1 MICRPKK
8 TGGLYSLIRDERLS
22 VDFAGIKLPTPIGV
36 GAIAT
41 FMGSS
46 IPDEDVARIL
56 LRAVEAGAGYISVGA
71 LCYLPDEL
79 VQKKKS
85 EASSSKDGQEIIRKH
100 FGGRPVRRWV
110 KDGNGTFLH
119 RLGAMG
125 PNGIPIEG
133 FAKSLELKMPIIKM
147 LKKNKPEDVPLIANI
162 ESAGDPEAFAVA
174 SKKAEEAGLDMIE
187 LNVSCPFFSTVSGNI
202 DAFLEGKFVFA
213 NMGGI
218 FGDSPQFLEEVV
230 KAVAHEVSIP
240 VGVKL
245 TPETGFPRV
254 IEVGNRVKKAG
265 ASFITTANMG
275 VTVPPP
281 DIYNKGKTPLP
292 FTVGNPFV
300 GYGGDPLRPIIRK
313 HVAALTMYVP
323 DLDVL
328 AMGGIMDA
336 EEIIQMMMLGAKAV
350 GQCATVFFKGDRYLK
365 SELAF
370 IQKFMTEQGYDSM
383 EEIRKVGIEQLRTA
397 DKAEDLL
404 ARAQIDQTKCTLCK
418 TCVDNICAMLYVKD
432 DKIVVSEKCIGCGLC
447 AMVCPAN
454 AVKLVKA

>member
-1 MICRPKK
+1 
-8 TGGLYSLIRDERLS
+8 LIRDERLS

-85 EASSSKDGQEIIRKH
+85 EATSSKDGQEIIRKH

-133 FAKSLELKMPIIKM
+133 FAKSLELKMPIIRM

-187 LNVSCPFFSTVSGNI
+187 LNVSCPFFSTASGNI
-202 DAFLEGKFVFA
+202 DAFLKGKFVFA

-218 FGDSPQFLEEVV
+218 FGDSPQFLEEAV
-230 KAVAHEVSIP
+230 KAVTHEVSIP

-254 IEVGNRVKKAG
+254 IDVGNRMKNAR

-281 DIYNKGKTPLP
+281 DIYNKGKTTLP

-300 GYGGDPLRPIIRK
+300 GYGGNPLRPIIRK

-328 AMGGIMDA
+328 AMGGIMNG

-404 ARAQIDQTKCTLCK
+404 ARAQIDQTKCTFCK
-418 TCVDNICAMLYVKD
+418 TCVDNICAALYVKD
-432 DKIVVSEKCIGCGLC
+432 DKIMVSEKCIGCGLC
-447 AMVCPAN
+447 AMVCPAD

>member
-1 MICRPKK
+1 
-8 TGGLYSLIRDERLS
+8 
-22 VDFAGIKLPTPIGV
+22 
-36 GAIAT
+36 
-41 FMGSS
+41 
-46 IPDEDVARIL
+46 
-56 LRAVEAGAGYISVGA
+56 
-71 LCYLPDEL
+71 
-79 VQKKKS
+79 
-85 EASSSKDGQEIIRKH
+85 
-100 FGGRPVRRWV
+100 
-110 KDGNGTFLH
+110 
-119 RLGAMG
+119 MG

-133 FAKSLELKMPIIKM
+133 FAKSLELKTPIIKM

-174 SKKAEEAGLDMIE
+174 CKKAEEAGLDMIE

-218 FGDSPQFLEEVV
+218 FGDSPHFLEEVV
-230 KAVAHEVSIP
+230 KEVAHEVSIP

-254 IEVGNRVKKAG
+254 IEIGNRVKNAG

-300 GYGGDPLRPIIRK
+300 GYGGNPLRPIIRK
-313 HVAALTMYVP
+313 HVAALSMYVP

-350 GQCATVFFKGDRYLK
+350 GQCATVFFKGNRYLK

-370 IQKFMTEQGYDSM
+370 IQKFMTEQGYDSI

-404 ARAQIDQTKCTLCK
+404 ARAHIDQTKCTFCK
-418 TCVDNICAMLYVKD
+418 TCVDGICAALYVKD
-432 DKIVVSEKCIGCGLC
+432 DKVMVSESCIGCGLC

-454 AVKLVKA
+454 AIELVKA